1 MSGFSGR
8 VSLPT
13 IPPAKT
19 IIMYRNGDAFFTGR
33 KFVINERH
41 VLNFENV
48 LSLVT
53 KGIEAPYGAVRN
65 VYTARD
71 GHRVLDLEHLQNGER
86 YVAAGRER
94 FKKLDY
100 LHITTKKPQRK
111 KHDLIR
117 PVLHSRIIVSAR
129 CRKVLHESC
138 TINVFTNGEILVPP
152 VRVLLPKYT
161 LRNWDRVLAM
171 VTDKVQL
178 RTGAVYRLCT
188 IDGTP
193 LLGSA
198 ELENFHYYVAVGA
211 ERFKHLQYF
220 QWVQNKGTIR
230 DTVHTIH
237 PEILAPIK
245 NVRKT
250 KDTSVGHS
258 APSTRDGQVVTGRP
272 GVPHGV
278 KGKLKDQADLT
289 VREEDSFFYAKP
301 VKVKHKK
308 HSSRSPHAFSAREEG
323 GVFKAQARRREIHG
337 ATEVHDDT
345 NMKVDLPIDEVAA
358 EVVHE
363 ERISS
368 LDVERQTDPN
378 TEKKHSPV
386 QIASSDKDSKQEL
399 PGDVKK
405 ETKEQEKFSKMFGL
419 RFRKSHFFKD
429 KTKKQE
435 GF

>member
-41 VLNFENV
+41 ISNFENV

-65 VYTARD
+65 VYTPLD
-71 GHRVLDLEHLQNGER
+71 GHRVLDLEHLQNGGR
-86 YVAAGRER
+86 YVAAGGER

-100 LHITTKKPQRK
+100 PHITTKKPQRK

-178 RTGAVYRLCT
+178 RTGAVYR
-188 IDGTP
+188 
-193 LLGSA
+193 
-198 ELENFHYYVAVGA
+198 
-211 ERFKHLQYF
+211 
-220 QWVQNKGTIR
+220 
-230 DTVHTIH
+230 IH
-237 PEILAPIK
+237 PEILPPIK

-250 KDTSVGHS
+250 KDRSVGHS
-258 APSTRDGQVVTGRP
+258 TPSTGDGQIVTGHP
-272 GVPHGV
+272 GVPPGV

-289 VREEDSFFYAKP
+289 VREEDSYFYAKP
-301 VKVKHKK
+301 LKMKYKK
-308 HSSRSPHAFSAREEG
+308 HSSRSPHAFSAREG
-323 GVFKAQARRREIHG
+323 GVFKAKARRREVHG
-337 ATEVHDDT
+337 ATEVYDDT
-345 NMKVDLPIDEVAA
+345 DMKVDLPIDKPPQSYSIRGQHSLQANLLA
-358 EVVHE
+358 SPQGSLVHG
-363 ERISS
+363 
-368 LDVERQTDPN
+368 
-378 TEKKHSPV
+378 
-386 QIASSDKDSKQEL
+386 EL
-399 PGDVKK
+399 RTPWL
-405 ETKEQEKFSKMFGL
+405 T
-419 RFRKSHFFKD
+419 
-429 KTKKQE
+429 
-435 GF
+435 